1 MTTYD
6 ALGFDPAPGDTSRG
20 QELARRLRSATRA
33 LEQMDAVVS
42 GTGDQQWQGQAAEA
56 FGDLV
61 ASDLKPRVH
70 EAYLSFSEAASALDT
85 WLEDLKVFQSRAAG
99 LEQEAREARAALA
112 AAQADADGL
121 GDGPDDADD
130 PEAAADHA
138 EKRSAAQ
145 GLVQSRS
152 GVLQEII
159 GRANLLAEEATN
171 SASYTAGKLQ
181 KAGKVAPDKPGL
193 WDRLSNALEDL
204 GDLLGDI
211 VEFVKDNWWDLLHQ
225 LVNITATVLS
235 IAAIFVPALA
245 PFALAFA
252 IADVL
257 MSGIDWARGVPGA
270 KEAFLTGAIGLLGGF
285 ALGKVTSA
293 FVNAAGP
300 ALATG
305 PFRVV
310 MAGGGG
316 AGAIAAP
323 AVAAIAYNPTYGPAL
338 AGYTIIKAKDA
349 KDGAD
354 AIQSLFGGNTY
365 YSDSLAAGWRRA
377 RRD

>member
-1 MTTYD
+1 STRRDDGRARAPHHTARHGTTHDGGQMTTYD

-56 FGDLV
+56 FG
-61 ASDLKPRVH
+61 
-70 EAYLSFSEAASALDT
+70 EAASALDT

-121 GDGPDDADD
+121 GDGPDDPDD
-130 PEAAADHA
+130 PDAAADHE

-145 GLVQSRS
+145 GLVQSRT
-152 GVLQEII
+152 GALQEII

-285 ALGKVTSA
+285 AL
-293 FVNAAGP
+293 
-300 ALATG
+300 
-305 PFRVV
+305 
-310 MAGGGG
+310 
-316 AGAIAAP
+316 
-323 AVAAIAYNPTYGPAL
+323 
-338 AGYTIIKAKDA
+338 
-349 KDGAD
+349 
-354 AIQSLFGGNTY
+354 
-365 YSDSLAAGWRRA
+365 
-377 RRD
+377 

>member
-20 QELARRLRSATRA
+20 QDMARKLRSATRA

-42 GTGDQQWQGQAAEA
+42 GTGDQDWQGLAAEA

-61 ASDLKPRVH
+61 ASDLKPRVR
-70 EAYLSFSEAASALDT
+70 EAFESFTEASTALDT
-85 WLEDLKVFQSRAAG
+85 WLEDLKVFQDRATA
-99 LEQEAREARAALA
+99 LEQEAQAARAALA
-112 AAQADADGL
+112 SAQSEADGL
-121 GDGPDDADD
+121 GDAPDDPD
-130 PEAAADHA
+130 AAADHDA
-138 EKRSAAQ
+138 EVSAAE
-145 GLVQSRS
+145 GRVASRS
-152 GVLQEII
+152 GALQEII
-159 GRANLLAEEATN
+159 GRANLLAEEATA

-181 KAGKVAPDKPGL
+181 KAGKAAPNKPGL
-193 WDRLSNALEDL
+193 WDRISGALEDL

-211 VEFVKDNWWDLLHQ
+211 VEFVKDNWWDLLHR

-270 KEAFLTGAIGLLGGF
+270 REAFLTGAVGLLGGF

-293 FVNAAGP
+293 FMNAAGP
-300 ALATG
+300 VLATG

-316 AGAIAAP
+316 AGAVAVP
-323 AVAAIAYNPTYGPAL
+323 AVAAIAYNPAYGPAL
-338 AGYTIIKAKDA
+338 AGYNILKIKDA
-349 KDGAD
+349 KDGAE
-354 AIQSLFGGNTY
+354 AVQTLLGGNTY

-377 RRD
+377 RSN